1 MPRVATEMSSEIILR
16 GVKIA
21 GEVGSRAVGNE
32 RRVRWKEDE
41 IKREEKKKEEEE
53 EEEGRVGGGAARC
66 KEVDR
71 TEEAAAEETKVLLG
85 GRTKGGWV
93 LSRFAL
99 HAPELC
105 AEVVP
110 GKREAD
116 PLLREELPSVRE
128 ELITSAISPSLDAAE
143 DHDFRRDPS

>member
-1 MPRVATEMSSEIILR
+1 MELCRKA
-16 GVKIA
+16 
-21 GEVGSRAVGNE
+21 
-32 RRVRWKEDE
+32 DE
-41 IKREEKKKEEEE
+41 K
-53 EEEGRVGGGAARC
+53 
-66 KEVDR
+66 
-71 TEEAAAEETKVLLG
+71 EEAAAEETRVLLG

-105 AEVVP
+105 AEVA
-110 GKREAD
+110 GQRERSSSRAAFF
-116 PLLREELPSVRE
+116 LSARARE